1 MIRRQAILIV
11 MVLVSLLAAWKFY
24 VNAISYNPLDEGA
37 VKHTQIKEG
46 VMTKSVY
53 APAWDKDIHDKNLF
67 SPTRT
72 YKEPK
77 PVSVMPPV
85 EPPKRPEMVLKGIVL
100 DTYGDYVA
108 YLEIN
113 QAKAVPLRKGDKVD
127 EIEVS
132 DISEKKVVLKWNNE
146 NITMSIEKI
155 KTISTHP
162 RTGK

>member
-1 MIRRQAILIV
+1 MIRRQAILV
-11 MVLVSLLAAWKFY
+11 VVAFFALAAAWKFY
-24 VNAISYNPLDEGA
+24 VNAISYDPLDESA
-37 VKHTQIKEG
+37 VKHAQLKEG

-77 PVSVMPPV
+77 PVSVMPLV
-85 EPPKRPEMVLKGIVL
+85 EPPKRPELALKGIVL

-108 YLEIN
+108 YIEIN
-113 QAKAVPLRKGDKVD
+113 QAKAVPLRKSDKVD
-127 EIEVS
+127 EIEVA

-155 KTISTHP
+155 KTISTNP
-162 RTGK
+162 RIGK